1 MSTLVVAATAAG
13 RRHADHLAAALPDA
27 HVADGPPGDAIAAAW
42 DDAEALVC
50 CMATGAATRLV
61 AGRLADKHTDP
72 PVVAVDDAARWAVAL
87 LGGHHGGNALAA
99 RVADALGAT
108 AVVTTASEATGAPA
122 LDTLGAE
129 LGLTLDPACA
139 ADLPAVGS
147 ALVGGEAM
155 HRWRARP
162 WPTGPLPSHV
172 VDTDA
177 PQAPGI
183 AVTDEVVELP
193 RPMAV
198 YRPASLVVGV
208 GASRGVPTDEV
219 TELIETVLAEAKVSP
234 ASVAH
239 LATVDAKADEPGLVA
254 AAAAYGVDLV
264 THPPERLNAVE
275 VPNPSEAVADAVGTA
290 SVAEAAALADGGELL
305 VPKRTIGGPVADP
318 APPLEGSAAPLD
330 APAPPPDSASED
342 LVVGSVRGRRRPTGS
357 SSRVPMATAAVARR
371 PVRGR
376 LALVSTGPGDAD
388 LVPAMA
394 RQALACADLVVGL
407 DSYVDGIRGWLRP
420 GCEVAASPVGEEV
433 ARAETAVAA
442 ARAGRSVALVS
453 GGDVGVYAM
462 ASPALERAGDDVEVV
477 AVPGTTAAQAAAA
490 LLGSPLGHD
499 HAAISLSDLLTPWET
514 IRRRLAAAAEADF
527 VVCLYNPRS
536 AHRHWQLEQARALL
550 AAHRPADTPVGVVRD
565 AYRPG
570 QEVRRTTLAEL
581 DAGTVDM
588 RTVVVIGNSTT
599 RTVAGRIVT
608 PRGYV

>member
-1 MSTLVVAATAAG
+1 MSTLVVAATAVG
-13 RRHADHLAAALPDA
+13 RRHADHLAAALPDTR
-27 HVADGPPGDAIAAAW
+27 VADGRPDDAIAAAW

-72 PVVAVDDAARWAVAL
+72 PVVVVDDAARWAVVL
-87 LGGHHGGNALAA
+87 LGGHHGGNALAGQ
-99 RVADALGAT
+99 VADALGAA
-108 AVVTTASEATGAPA
+108 AVVTTASEAVGTPA

-129 LGLTLDPACA
+129 LGLTLEPACA

-147 ALVGGEAM
+147 ALVAGEPV
-155 HRWRARP
+155 HRWRAGP
-162 WPTGPLPSHV
+162 WPTGPLPGHV
-172 VDTDA
+172 VETHT

-183 AVTDEVVELP
+183 AVTDELVELP

-208 GASRGVPTDEV
+208 GASRGVAPDEV
-219 TELIETVLAEAKVSP
+219 TGLIDTVLAEAKVSP
-234 ASVAH
+234 ASIAH
-239 LATVDAKADEPGLVA
+239 LATVDAKSDEPGLVE

-264 THPPERLNAVE
+264 THPPERLRAVD

-290 SVAEAAALADGGELL
+290 SVAEAAALAGGGELL
-305 VPKRTIGGPVADP
+305 VPKRTLGGLDDGP
-318 APPLEGSAAPLD
+318 APPLAT
-330 APAPPPDSASED
+330 ASED
-342 LVVGSVRGRRRPTGS
+342 LEAGSLQGRRRAAGS
-357 SSRVPMATAAVARR
+357 GGRVPMATAAVARR

-376 LALVSTGPGDAD
+376 LALVSTGPGDPD

-394 RQALACADLVVGL
+394 RRALASADLVVGL
-407 DSYVDGIRGWLRP
+407 DSYVEGVRGWLRP

-433 ARAETAVAA
+433 ARAETALTA

-462 ASPALERAGDDVEVV
+462 ASPTLERAGDDVEVV
-477 AVPGTTAAQAAAA
+477 VVPGTTAAQAAAA

-499 HAAISLSDLLTPWET
+499 HATISLSDLLTPWEA
-514 IRRRLAAAAEADF
+514 IRRRIDAVAEGDF

-536 AHRHWQLEQARALL
+536 AQRHWQLEEARALL
-550 AAHRPADTPVGVVRD
+550 AAHRPADTPVGIVRD

-581 DAGTVDM
+581 DVDTVDM
-588 RTVVVIGNSTT
+588 RTVVVIGSSAT
-599 RTVAGRIVT
+599 RIVAGRMVT
-608 PRGYV
+608 PRGYA